1 MNNQKEMTAHNAPI
15 GVGAEQSFQIC
26 SNDIITENSK
36 DYKYNKF
43 TVADCSEHRK
53 CTAIHFQNT

>member
-1 MNNQKEMTAHNAPI
+1 MQPI

-26 SNDIITENSK
+26 SNDIISENNK

-43 TVADCSEHRK
+43 TVADCSVASIGNVLPYISRTLRGHP
-53 CTAIHFQNT
+53 